1 MDGIRDVA
9 KARLSAF
16 EPRTVALAGRRSAA
30 VALAVSTVDAEP
42 GIWLTMRPVGMREHA
57 AQFALPGGRLE
68 PGETYEQAALRE
80 LEEELG
86 VSVSQDQVL
95 GRLDDYPT
103 RSGYVMTP
111 VVCWAGADRILDP
124 NPGEVAEVFHLTY
137 DDLDVEPILLTIPE
151 SDRPVLQ
158 LPLLGR
164 RVHAPTAAVIYQFI
178 EVVLRERP
186 TRVGHFEQP
195 VFAWK

>member
-1 MDGIRDVA
+1 MREIARR
-9 KARLSAF
+9 RLSTF
-16 EPRTVALAGRRSAA
+16 VPRSHALDGRRSAA
-30 VALAVSTVDAEP
+30 VALAVSTVAGRP
-42 GIWLTMRPVGMREHA
+42 GIWLTLRPDGMREHA

-68 PGETYEQAALRE
+68 PGETHEQAALRE

-86 VSVSQDQVL
+86 VEVAQDQIL

-111 VVCWAGADRILDP
+111 IVCWAGEDQVLAP

-137 DDLDVEPILLTIPE
+137 DDLDVEPRLLTIPE

-164 RVHAPTAAVIYQFI
+164 RVHAPTAAIIYQFI
-178 EVVLRERP
+178 EVVLRGRS
-186 TRVGHFEQP
+186 TRVDHYEQP
-195 VFAWK
+195 VFAWQ